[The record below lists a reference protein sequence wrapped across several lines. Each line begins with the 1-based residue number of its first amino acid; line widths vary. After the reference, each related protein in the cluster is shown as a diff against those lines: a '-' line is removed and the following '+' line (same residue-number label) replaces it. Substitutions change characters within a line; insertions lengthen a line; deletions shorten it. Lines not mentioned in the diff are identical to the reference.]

1 MAQVIYR
8 YRFGPRVPLKRIE
21 RWLHLAVVAAAGVHG
36 ATAVQMDACFGLD
49 KRRRACVIG
58 AHTEV
63 GRDIAR
69 ILTSFL
75 HHEFKTGTFEVS
87 AVDPPNGCTCKETHA
102 CPVPLP

>member
-1 MAQVIYR
+1 MNQVIYR
-8 YRFGPRVPLKRIE
+8 YRFGPRVSLRRVE

-49 KRRRACVIG
+49 RRRRACVVG
-58 AHTEV
+58 AQTKV

-75 HHEFKTGTFEVS
+75 HHEFKTGTFEVA
-87 AVDPPNGCTCKETHA
+87 AVDPPSGCMSKENGT
-102 CPVPLP
+102 